1 VNVLEGLR
9 SWKTRVLDR
18 QAQLLGFLLL
28 LKSGKGFAV
37 GREKLL
43 VGDGQR
49 FKVIVWGTGFV
60 GSQVVRMLLDHPR
73 FELVGVIVNSPE
85 KDGVDVGTLCGVAPV
100 GLSASRDARAVLA
113 REAHAVAYF
122 GPTAQYLAENLS
134 NLTLAMEMG
143 KDVVSTSLTPLVYP
157 RECPTAIAGTL
168 QEVCLRTGRTCFTT
182 GIDPGFANDL
192 LPMTLMGVCG
202 RVDRVRVQEIL
213 DYASYAGD
221 YKPMGLGQPME
232 YRAILEEPEVLQF
245 GWGMTVPMI
254 ADAIGVR
261 LEKIDSTWEK
271 WATPEEIRYEH
282 GVIPAGCC
290 AAVRFEIR
298 GWVGG
303 EPRIILEHCNRVT
316 KAAAPHWPKGKMYA
330 HDVYRVIVDGEP
342 CIEQET
348 ALRDAATRDA
358 NRAGC
363 LATGMR
369 AVHAIPAVCAAGP
382 GLVSTLD
389 LPLIPG
395 FGNMRGPPR
404 PGA

>member
-1 VNVLEGLR
+1 
-9 SWKTRVLDR
+9 
-18 QAQLLGFLLL
+18 
-28 LKSGKGFAV
+28 
-37 GREKLL
+37 
-43 VGDGQR
+43 
-49 FKVIVWGTGFV
+49 VIVWGTGFV
-60 GSQVVRMLLDHPR
+60 GRQVVRILLDHPR

-100 GLSASRDARAVLA
+100 GLTASRDARAVLS

-122 GPTAQYLAENLS
+122 GPTAQFLVENLS

-143 KDVVSTSLTPLVYP
+143 KDVVSTSMTPLVYP
-157 RECPTAIAGTL
+157 KECPTAISGTL
-168 QEVCLRTGRTCFTT
+168 EEVCRRTGRTCFTT

-213 DYASYAGD
+213 DYSSYAGD
-221 YKPMGLGQPME
+221 YKPMGLGQPMD

-245 GWGMTVPMI
+245 GWGMTVPMM
-254 ADAIGVR
+254 ADAMGVR

-298 GWVGG
+298 GWVAG
-303 EPRIILEHCNRVT
+303 EPKIVLEHCNRVT
-316 KAAAPHWPKGKMYA
+316 KAAAPHWPKGKMYE
-330 HDVYRVIVDGEP
+330 HDVYRVVVDGEP

-382 GLVSTLD
+382 GLISALD

-395 FGNMRGPPR
+395 FGNIRGGEAAPS
-404 PGA
+404 

>member
-1 VNVLEGLR
+1 
-9 SWKTRVLDR
+9 
-18 QAQLLGFLLL
+18 
-28 LKSGKGFAV
+28 
-37 GREKLL
+37 
-43 VGDGQR
+43 
-49 FKVIVWGTGFV
+49 
-60 GSQVVRMLLDHPR
+60 M
-73 FELVGVIVNSPE
+73 
-85 KDGVDVGTLCGVAPV
+85 DVGTLCGVAPV
-100 GLSASRDARAVLA
+100 GLAASRDARAVLS

-122 GPTAQYLAENLS
+122 GPTAQFLAENLS

-143 KDVVSTSLTPLVYP
+143 KDVVSTSMTPLVYP
-157 RECPTAIAGTL
+157 KECPTAIAGTL
-168 QEVCLRTGRTCFTT
+168 QEVCRRTGRTCFTT

-202 RVDRVRVQEIL
+202 RVDRLRVQEIL
-213 DYASYAGD
+213 DYSSYAGD

-254 ADAIGVR
+254 ADAMGVR
-261 LEKIDSTWEK
+261 LERIDSTWEK

-282 GVIPAGCC
+282 GVILAGCC
-290 AAVRFEIR
+290 AAIRFEIR
-298 GWVGG
+298 GWVAG
-303 EPRIILEHCNRVT
+303 EPRIVLEHCNRVT
-316 KAAAPHWPKGKMYA
+316 KAAAPHWPKGKMYE
-330 HDVYRVIVDGEP
+330 HDVYRVIVEGEP

-382 GLVSTLD
+382 GLISTLD

-395 FGNMRGPPR
+395 FGNIRER
-404 PGA
+404 